1 MTSQIREVSRPLV
14 MPPEKRDGM
23 TQATTTDLVQPS
35 NERRVTAAE
44 FQDLAAVPAAAEWFA
59 NLDNPRTRR
68 AYQGD
73 LADFCSFVGLTG
85 ADEFR
90 TVTRAYVLAWRAQL
104 EHAG

>member
-44 FQDLAAVPAAAEWFA
+44 FQNHSAAAGLVAQDWMPRCRRYT
-59 NLDNPRTRR
+59 DNV
-68 AYQGD
+68 
-73 LADFCSFVGLTG
+73 S
-85 ADEFR
+85 
-90 TVTRAYVLAWRAQL
+90 
-104 EHAG
+104 